1 MMQGTYYKEW
11 SRVLDRE
18 MEFKVYGHAGV
29 PVLALPARCGR
40 FYDWENNGMPDAVSA
55 LLNEGKLQLFCA
67 DSVDGEGLLNAGLSQ
82 RRRAELQEKY
92 FVYLTQELAPRILAL
107 NGAETLWCAG
117 VDLGAYHAVNCRL
130 RRPELFAG
138 AIGMDGIYELAR
150 FWGDAAGND
159 LVLRNSPL
167 MALHKQGLYDHA
179 ALAAAKEN
187 TLLLCAGQGAY
198 QQDALAD
205 THSMEKGLTET
216 GLPAHIEFWGSDVS
230 HEWYWWGKMWNL
242 FAARIVN

>member
-11 SRVLDRE
+11 SGVLGRE
-18 MEFKVYGHAGV
+18 MEFKVYGHAGL

-40 FYDWENNGMPDAVSA
+40 FYDWENNNMPDAVSS

-67 DSVDGEGLLNAGLSQ
+67 DSLDGEGLLNDQLPR

-92 FVYLTQELAPRILAL
+92 FLYLTNELAPRILEL
-107 NGAETLWCAG
+107 NGAKTLWCAG

-138 AIGMDGIYELAR
+138 ALGMDGIYELAR
-150 FWGDAAGND
+150 FWGDAAGDD
-159 LVLRNSPL
+159 LALRNSPL
-167 MALHKQGLYDHA
+167 MALHKQDLYDHA
-179 ALAAAKEN
+179 LLADAPEN

-216 GLPAHIEFWGSDVS
+216 KTPAHIEFWGSDVS
-230 HEWYWWGKMWNL
+230 HDWYWWNKMWNL
-242 FAARIVN
+242 FASRIV